1 MKKILMTC
9 AFAAALMSASSF
21 AATNSNASGTT
32 DSAGNHLTWGDAEK
46 LLREDLKQNT
56 NDVALLLNLAFV
68 LRSSERYSEAESLY
82 EQVSMLDQN
91 PVVAY
96 FDEHSVVSK
105 APAKRLAEKGLNLMK
120 KAQR

>member
-9 AFAAALMSASSF
+9 AFTVALMSAPSF
-21 AATNSNASGTT
+21 AATNSDVSDTT

-46 LLREDLKQNT
+46 LLRQDLKQNP
-56 NDVALLLNLAFV
+56 NNVERLLNLAFV
-68 LRSSERYSEAESLY
+68 LRNTGRHSEAERVY
-82 EQVSMLDQN
+82 EQVLMLDQN
-91 PVVAY
+91 PVVSF

-105 APAKRLAEKGLNLMK
+105 APAKRLAAKGITLMK